1 MTNVG
6 CEDLVLLR
14 SHQDLADVTHHLVA
28 GGLNLRWSLIK
39 EGNFTNIMEDF
50 FLFTKMSDQDFYLVV
65 LPTVTVVPRTF
76 LQHFISLQYVNFIF
90 SPEVILMRNF
100 PNEWNVQMVASNESF
115 ANAIL
120 LLEDGIKLEWMKW
133 FLFMVHSK
141 GSFWTLWVWKICFQV
156 S

>member
-1 MTNVG
+1 M
-6 CEDLVLLR
+6 
-14 SHQDLADVTHHLVA
+14 
-28 GGLNLRWSLIK
+28 IK

-100 PNEWNVQMVASNESF
+100 QNEWNVQMVASNESF

-120 LLEDGIKLEWMKW
+120 LLEDGIKLE
-133 FLFMVHSK
+133 
-141 GSFWTLWVWKICFQV
+141 
-156 S
+156 